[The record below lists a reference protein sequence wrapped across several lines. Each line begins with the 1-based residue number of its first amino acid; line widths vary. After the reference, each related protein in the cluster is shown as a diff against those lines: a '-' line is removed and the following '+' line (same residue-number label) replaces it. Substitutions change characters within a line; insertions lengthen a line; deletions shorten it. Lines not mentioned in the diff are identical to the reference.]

1 MTGSRDYYKSDAE
14 VEAIVYGFE
23 NCTLPDSEF
32 NHPAHLTVALS
43 YLHVTRLT
51 VPEAT
56 KLMRAAIY
64 CFLKHHGHDSQ
75 IYNET
80 ITLFWVKQ
88 VHSFLEQTDTT
99 RPIKDIANEMIE
111 SYGSSRIIYEYY
123 SKEHLSSDEARDAWI
138 EPDVRPLDF

>member
-1 MTGSRDYYKSDAE
+1 MPGSRDHYKKDAE
-14 VEAIVYGFE
+14 VEAVVHGFE

-32 NHPAHLTVALS
+32 NHAAHLTIALS
-43 YLHVTRLT
+43 YLHLAQLT

-56 KLMRAAIY
+56 ERMRAAIH

-80 ITLFWVKQ
+80 ITLFWVKL
-88 VHSFLEQTDTT
+88 VHSFLERTDSK
-99 RPIKDIANEMIE
+99 RPLKDTANEMIE
-111 SYGSSRIIYEYY
+111 SFGSSKIIYEYY
-123 SKEHLSSDEARDAWI
+123 SKERLSSEKARDAWI